1 MAHHKIRFNPEAAQ
15 EAERAADWYARRS
28 LIASEA
34 FVIEVDTAIEEIL
47 SFPEAWP
54 AYREKYRRRVLSRF
68 PFSVV
73 YRIRG
78 QFIEIVAVAHDKKRP
93 GYFEPR

>member
-1 MAHHKIRFNPEAAQ
+1 MAQYKIWFNPEAAQ
-15 EAERAADWYARRS
+15 EVERAVEWYGHRS
-28 LIASEA
+28 IIAAEA
-34 FVIEVDTAIEEIL
+34 FVLEVDTAINEIL

-54 AYREKYRRRVLSRF
+54 PYRSEYRRRVLSRF

-78 QFIEIVAVAHDKKRP
+78 DVIEVVAVVHDKKRP
-93 GYFEPR
+93 GYFEVR